1 MRVIIAGSRDI
12 TSYDFVC
19 EAIKE
24 SGFHITEV
32 VSGTARG
39 VDQLGERWA
48 KDNGV
53 PVIYFPAD
61 WNKFGKSAGYLRN
74 LDMGNYGDALIA
86 CWDGKSKGTGHMVDI
101 MSNLGKEI
109 YIKQTK

>member
-1 MRVIIAGSRDI
+1 MRVIIAGSREI
-12 TSYDFVC
+12 TSYNFVC

-48 KDNGV
+48 RENGI
-53 PVIYFPAD
+53 PIIYFPAD
-61 WNKFGKSAGYLRN
+61 WQKYGKKAGYLRN
-74 LDMGNYGDALIA
+74 LDMGHYGDALIA
-86 CWDGKSKGTGHMVDI
+86 CWNGSKGTAHMIDI
-101 MSNLGKEI
+101 MSNFGKEI
-109 YIKQTK
+109 YIKRTSK